1 MHAPLRRIALVC
13 HIALMLL
20 LATATLIGG
29 VTPVLLCA
37 AAAIIAPLLIAL
49 HALVTQRRGAERW
62 LAVLLVPYAG
72 ALSVEV
78 VARAGGAPLL
88 SAGLLISVLE
98 LGVLLALIRSSRPST
113 VRE

>member
-1 MHAPLRRIALVC
+1 MHAPLRRIALAC

-20 LATATLIGG
+20 LAIATLAAGITSAL
-29 VTPVLLCA
+29 VCA
-37 AAAIIAPLLIAL
+37 AAAIVAPLLIAL
-49 HALVTQRRGAERW
+49 RALLTRRSGAERW

-78 VARAGGAPLL
+78 VARVGAAPLL
-88 SAGLLISVLE
+88 SAGLLICVLE
-98 LGVLLALIRSSRPST
+98 LGVLLALIRSSHPSA